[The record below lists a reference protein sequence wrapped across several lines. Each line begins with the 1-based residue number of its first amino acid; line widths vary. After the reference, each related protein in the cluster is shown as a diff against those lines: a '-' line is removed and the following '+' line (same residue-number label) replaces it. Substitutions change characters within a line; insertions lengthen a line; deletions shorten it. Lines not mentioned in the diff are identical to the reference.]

1 VSAKKN
7 NNLKQTAYLTKRIL
21 QQASRAA
28 FQRASVRAMKTM
40 GYLIKAENGW
50 LIRENADGSVEKIS
64 KLATVKRPSKIVL
77 D

>member
-1 VSAKKN
+1 VSTKQKTG
-7 NNLKQTAYLTKRIL
+7 LKQTAYLSKRIL
-21 QQASRAA
+21 QQASRKA
-28 FQRASVRAMKTM
+28 FQSASVRAMKTM

-64 KLATVKRPSKIVL
+64 KLASVKRPSKIIL